1 MKTLQYWMKFYD
13 NSDELIISLSDLTF
27 LGKPF
32 DLVDIKHRFNED
44 FVRGKA
50 KLVELSFLGLGANK
64 TFLAGILDRKVVIVD
79 KDTNKEYSPKEFSQE
94 LTILNGLLTN
104 QLELQGV

>member
-1 MKTLQYWMKFYD
+1 MKTIQYWMQFYD
-13 NSDELIISLSDLTF
+13 NSNELIISLSDLTF
-27 LGKPF
+27 LGKSF
-32 DLVDIKHRFNED
+32 DLVDIKRRFNDD

-50 KLVELSFLGLGANK
+50 KVVELSFLGLGANK
-64 TFLAGILDRKVVIVD
+64 TFLAGILDKKVVIVD
-79 KDTNKEYSPKEFSQE
+79 KDTKQEYSPKEFSQE